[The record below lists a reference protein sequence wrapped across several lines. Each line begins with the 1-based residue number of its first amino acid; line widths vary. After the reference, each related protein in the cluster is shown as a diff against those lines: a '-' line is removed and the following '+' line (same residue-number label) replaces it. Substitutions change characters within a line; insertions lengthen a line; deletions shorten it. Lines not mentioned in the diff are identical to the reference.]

1 MKDIKQSNRPLIVE
15 NDFIVTTYDIDI
27 AGHLNNVVYVRWLE
41 DLRRIFFDEHYPVK
55 NLLGHN
61 LYPVIASTNIKYK
74 RQIKLFDTPKG
85 FMWLEKIDR
94 IILKLSAEFTVNGS
108 VAAFAEQKC
117 VIYNL
122 ETSQIVKPPEK
133 IYHTFIQE
141 TNVKNVFM

>member
-1 MKDIKQSNRPLIVE
+1 LKDIKQSNRPLIVE

-55 NLLGHN
+55 NLLSLN

-74 RQIKLFDTPKG
+74 RQIKLFDKPKG

-94 IILKLSAEFTVNGS
+94 IILKLKAEFTVNGS

-122 ETSQIVKPPEK
+122 ETSQIVKPPE
-133 IYHTFIQE
+133 IIFHTFIQE